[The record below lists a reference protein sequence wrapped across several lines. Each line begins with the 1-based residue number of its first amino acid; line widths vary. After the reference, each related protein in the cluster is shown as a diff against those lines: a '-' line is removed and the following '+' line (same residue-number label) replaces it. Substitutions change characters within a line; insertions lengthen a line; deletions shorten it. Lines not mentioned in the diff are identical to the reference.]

1 MTSPPRT
8 TCATVNVLPVRG
20 NLPIMEGYT
29 MSFASDFRAFIM
41 RGNVVDLAI
50 AVVIG
55 AAFGRVVTSFVN
67 DVLMPPIGILVGGI
81 DFSRLK
87 WIIKNSPDPRQVVS
101 INYGAFIN
109 TVISFLIIAF
119 AVFIVIKLL
128 ERAMSKKEAAAAADV
143 VLLTEIRDLLKQ
155 RAA

>member
-1 MTSPPRT
+1 
-8 TCATVNVLPVRG
+8 
-20 NLPIMEGYT
+20 
-29 MSFASDFRAFIM
+29 MSFARDFRAFIM
-41 RGNVVDLAI
+41 RGNVVDLAV

-55 AAFGRVVTSFVN
+55 AAFGRIVTSFVN

-81 DFSRLK
+81 DFSSLK
-87 WIIKNSPDPRQVVS
+87 WIIKNSPDPKQVVS

-109 TVISFLIIAF
+109 TVISFIIIAF

-128 ERAMSKKEAAAAADV
+128 ERAMPKKEAAPAAPPADV

>member
-1 MTSPPRT
+1 
-8 TCATVNVLPVRG
+8 
-20 NLPIMEGYT
+20 MEGYT

-55 AAFGRVVTSFVN
+55 AAFGRIVTSFVN
-67 DVLMPPIGILVGGI
+67 NVLMPPIGILVGGI
-81 DFSRLK
+81 DFSSLK

-109 TVISFLIIAF
+109 TVISFLIIAL

-128 ERAMSKKEAAAAADV
+128 ERAVPKKEAAAAADV

>member
-1 MTSPPRT
+1 
-8 TCATVNVLPVRG
+8 
-20 NLPIMEGYT
+20 

-55 AAFGRVVTSFVN
+55 AAFGRIVTSFVN
-67 DVLMPPIGILVGGI
+67 DVLMPPIGILVGGMN
-81 DFSRLK
+81 FSGLK

-128 ERAMSKKEAAAAADV
+128 ERAMPKNEAATAADV

>member
-1 MTSPPRT
+1 
-8 TCATVNVLPVRG
+8 
-20 NLPIMEGYT
+20 

-55 AAFGRVVTSFVN
+55 AAFGRIVTSFVN
-67 DVLMPPIGILVGGI
+67 NVLMPPIGILVGGI
-81 DFSRLK
+81 DFSSLK

-109 TVISFLIIAF
+109 TVISFLIIAL

-128 ERAMSKKEAAAAADV
+128 ERAMPKNEAATAADV

>member
-1 MTSPPRT
+1 
-8 TCATVNVLPVRG
+8 
-20 NLPIMEGYT
+20 
-29 MSFASDFRAFIM
+29 MSFVSDFKAFIM
-41 RGNVVDLAI
+41 RGNVVDLAV

-67 DVLMPPIGILVGGI
+67 DVLMPPIGLLIGGI
-81 DFSRLK
+81 DFSSLK
-87 WIIKNSPDPRQVVS
+87 LIIKNSPDPKQVVS

-109 TVISFLIIAF
+109 TVISFLIIAL

-128 ERAMSKKEAAAAADV
+128 ERAVPKKEAATPADV

>member
-1 MTSPPRT
+1 
-8 TCATVNVLPVRG
+8 
-20 NLPIMEGYT
+20 MEGYT
-29 MSFASDFRAFIM
+29 MSFASDFKAFIM

-55 AAFGRVVTSFVN
+55 AAFGRIVTSFVN
-67 DVLMPPIGILVGGI
+67 DVLMPPIGILIGGI
-81 DFSRLK
+81 DFSSLK

-128 ERAMSKKEAAAAADV
+128 ERAMPRKEAATAADV

-155 RAA
+155 RAV

>member
-1 MTSPPRT
+1 
-8 TCATVNVLPVRG
+8 
-20 NLPIMEGYT
+20 MEGYT

-55 AAFGRVVTSFVN
+55 AAFGRIVTSFVN
-67 DVLMPPIGILVGGI
+67 DVLMPPIGTLVGGI